1 MTLLTEDLHNYTSV
15 YQDSGVDKN
24 EEGVVNLSLFLSLI
38 SNYKKLHNVCV
49 FVCPLLGT
57 IPDSLQLVLMF
68 LLLFC
73 YLKICSFI

>member
-38 SNYKKLHNVCV
+38 SNYKKA
-49 FVCPLLGT
+49 T
-57 IPDSLQLVLMF
+57 
-68 LLLFC
+68 
-73 YLKICSFI
+73 